1 VAILD
6 QSTLS
11 HSESCQLK
19 MRKPSRN
26 IDYAVR
32 SIQRALA
39 KVQNDPFTPAA
50 LSREIPD
57 YLIDLTLAYPDNDSE
72 FSKFVLTLTYDALE
86 QELLRQ
92 ILPDNLRQSIADWRK
107 EHEDLQIKKENEVAE
122 HNFEN
127 ARDYRDRQLQL
138 TQSIRQLI
146 ASQKLEVTPTHIA
159 SALKALG
166 FKNERPSIS
175 EDCID

>member
-1 VAILD
+1 
-6 QSTLS
+6 
-11 HSESCQLK
+11 
-19 MRKPSRN
+19 MRKPSQN
-26 IDYAVR
+26 IDYAVN

-39 KVQNDPFTPAA
+39 KVQNDRFTPAM

-57 YLIDLTLAYPDNDSE
+57 YLIDLTLAYPDNGSE
-72 FSKFVLTLTYDALE
+72 FSKFVLTLKYDALE

-92 ILPDNLRQSIADWRK
+92 ILPDNLRQSIFDWRK
-107 EHEDLQIKKENEVAE
+107 EHQDLQIKKEKEITE
-122 HNFEN
+122 QNFEN
-127 ARDYRDRQLQL
+127 VPAYRDRLLQL

-166 FKNERPSIS
+166 FQNHLPPIR
-175 EDCID
+175 ED